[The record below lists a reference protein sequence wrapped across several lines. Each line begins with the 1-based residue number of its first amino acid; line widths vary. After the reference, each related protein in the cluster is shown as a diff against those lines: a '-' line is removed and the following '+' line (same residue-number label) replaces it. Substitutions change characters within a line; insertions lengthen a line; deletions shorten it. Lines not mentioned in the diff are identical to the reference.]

1 MESVMKVR
9 STLSL
14 AIVGFAMALPAVSM
28 ASSVYHPANTEQGF
42 TVHWD
47 HFQSTKTRAQVMAE
61 LDAARKDGSIRF
73 LTLGMAVPTKPTV
86 PAKTREQVRQ
96 ELLSMSAADK
106 ASTSIYANGN

>member
-1 MESVMKVR
+1 MKVR

-28 ASSVYHPANTEQGF
+28 ASGVYHPANTDAGF
-42 TVHWD
+42 TTHWD
-47 HFQSTKTRAQVMAE
+47 HFQSTKTRAQVLAE

-73 LTLGMAVPTKPTV
+73 LNLGMAVPTKATE

-96 ELLSMSAADK
+96 ELLGMSATDK
-106 ASTSIYANGN
+106 AAAFQYNGAN